1 MPTYKPGSAQ
11 FEEEENDDFTEWDFP
26 YGYGEKEEKK

>member
-1 MPTYKPGSAQ
+1 MSTYKPGSAQ
-11 FEEEENDDFTEWDFP
+11 FEEENDDFTEWDFP